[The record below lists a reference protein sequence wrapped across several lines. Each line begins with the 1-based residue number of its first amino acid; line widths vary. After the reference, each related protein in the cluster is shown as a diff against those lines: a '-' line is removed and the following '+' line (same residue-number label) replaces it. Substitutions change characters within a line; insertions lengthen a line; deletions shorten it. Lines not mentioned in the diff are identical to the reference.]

1 MTITI
6 EEMKQVADR
15 AGEIRE
21 RMHAECIAAIDA
33 VGAFQQRHG
42 DIDHGHPLCREFD
55 RLKDHRDAMD
65 NLGHS
70 LTQLRLIAETVRS
83 DLRRVELT
91 SPPTKEPTK

>member
-6 EEMKQVADR
+6 EEMEQLADR
-15 AGEIRE
+15 AGEMRE
-21 RMHAECIAAIDA
+21 QMCAERVASSDA

-42 DIDHGHPLCREFD
+42 DIDHGDPLCREFD
-55 RLKDHRDAMD
+55 RLKDYRDAMD

-83 DLRRVELT
+83 DLLRIQL
-91 SPPTKEPTK
+91 TKEPTK